1 MLEIHKIEDSDGLI
15 ATSEITMYQN
25 SMLLENEEVIE
36 VMELTNLVSY
46 IKANDYLWK
55 NLKLKL
61 EKKKNIS
68 RSSAPIIN
76 ISFDKAIE
84 IIISKKQNPVS
95 PRFRLDLE
103 YSKSSICG
111 TLFANFRKNGD
122 EINFELWQIYHL
134 NKEDINIPT
143 NYIHGIFNIEQDKFI
158 HFDGA
163 LIIHTENDRQL
174 IQQGQIPPK
183 RAPYCKLFRFDCN
196 LNKDLVKQM
205 MSIYLP
211 IEELNEEFDIIQTDV
226 IDKTEQ
232 N

>member
-1 MLEIHKIEDSDGLI
+1 MLELHKLEDSDGLI
-15 ATSEITMYQN
+15 ATSEITIFQD
-25 SMLLENEEVIE
+25 SMLLKNEEVIE
-36 VMELTNLVSY
+36 VRELVNLVSY
-46 IKANDYLWK
+46 LKANDYLWQ

-103 YSKSSICG
+103 YSNSLICG
-111 TLFANFRKNGD
+111 TLFSNFRKNGD

-134 NKEDINIPT
+134 NKKDIDIPT
-143 NYIHGIFNIEQDKFI
+143 NYIHGIFNIEQDCFI

-163 LIIHTENDRQL
+163 LIYHTEDDRQL
-174 IQQGQIPPK
+174 IEQGEIPPK
-183 RAPYCKLFRFDCN
+183 KAHYCKLFRLDCN
-196 LNKDLVKQM
+196 LNRNLVKEM

-211 IEELNEEFDIIQTDV
+211 IEELNEEFAIVQTEL
-226 IDKTEQ
+226 IDKT
-232 N
+232 

>member
-1 MLEIHKIEDSDGLI
+1 MLEIHKLEDSDGLI
-15 ATSEITMYQN
+15 ATSEITICQD
-25 SMLLENEEVIE
+25 SMLLKNEEVIE
-36 VMELTNLVSY
+36 VRELTNLVSFM
-46 IKANDYLWK
+46 KANDYLWQ

-61 EKKKNIS
+61 EKKKNTS

-103 YSKSSICG
+103 YSNNSICG

-143 NYIHGIFNIEQDKFI
+143 NYVHGIFNIKQDCFI

-163 LIIHTENDRQL
+163 LIYHTEDDRQL
-174 IQQGQIPPK
+174 IEQGKIPSK
-183 RAPYCKLFRFDCN
+183 KADYYKLFRLDCN
-196 LNKDLVKQM
+196 LNKDLVKEM

-211 IEELNEEFDIIQTDV
+211 IEELNEEFAIVQTDL
-226 IDKTEQ
+226 IDKT
-232 N
+232 